1 MPLATASPLSTVI
14 LSLMVI
20 GGVFGAVWI
29 YWLFCLLLFGPALDW
44 KFFCGLVVFA
54 LLLMLWNVQRKR
66 RAPNQRLQLTGDA
79 RG

>member
-1 MPLATASPLSTVI
+1 
-14 LSLMVI
+14 MVI
-20 GGVFGAVWI
+20 GGVFGVVLL

-44 KFFCGLVVFA
+44 KLFFGLVVFA
-54 LLLMLWNVQRKR
+54 MLSMAWNIQRRR